1 MLQKGRRLLFFPVE
15 TVVRELDFR
24 LILAALCARA
34 GWQILIG
41 DHEHL
46 FSLSLRIRNVVQVL
60 KNVTGGK
67 NPWKYDRY
75 KALGHRIIQLDEE
88 GGVYEGDKDQWKS
101 VLDKR
106 LDVRALD
113 KDDHVCTWGT
123 FQAEHYRSLNPACAD
138 NIHATGHP
146 RLDLGKKRFREI
158 FQEEA
163 AALRARH
170 GDFLLINTNLVSNNV
185 SGPDI
190 LLRHFNIKPEDTET
204 RTYRIEQYAYD
215 SRRYASFI
223 ELINHLSNT
232 FPSKRIVVRPHPS
245 ENIRAYQ
252 TLLRYIPRTVITR
265 EGSLHAWLLAA
276 QVLIHSGCTTAIE
289 GHLCGTPIVN
299 FQPVKDDRFTIRL
312 PNLIGDSHPT
322 PNAVASAVHSLL
334 NSNQTQ
340 DLGSPDR
347 KALEEVLRNFDLQ
360 WDSFDHLAAV
370 IHRCQDEAKPAILP
384 GSPPRLLFRRCR
396 DYLARFSQR
405 SDLLRRIFQRTD
417 RGSEKFP
424 PLHREEILRRCEVIR
439 RITGKPFTIHFHS
452 PKILS
457 VTLE

>member
-1 MLQKGRRLLFFPVE
+1 
-15 TVVRELDFR
+15 
-24 LILAALCARA
+24 
-34 GWQILIG
+34 
-41 DHEHL
+41 
-46 FSLSLRIRNVVQVL
+46 
-60 KNVTGGK
+60 
-67 NPWKYDRY
+67 
-75 KALGHRIIQLDEE
+75 
-88 GGVYEGDKDQWKS
+88 
-101 VLDKR
+101 
-106 LDVRALD
+106 
-113 KDDHVCTWGT
+113 
-123 FQAEHYRSLNPACAD
+123 
-138 NIHATGHP
+138 
-146 RLDLGKKRFREI
+146 
-158 FQEEA
+158 
-163 AALRARH
+163 
-170 GDFLLINTNLVSNNV
+170 
-185 SGPDI
+185 
-190 LLRHFNIKPEDTET
+190 
-204 RTYRIEQYAYD
+204 
-215 SRRYASFI
+215 
-223 ELINHLSNT
+223 
-232 FPSKRIVVRPHPS
+232 
-245 ENIRAYQ
+245 
-252 TLLRYIPRTVITR
+252 
-265 EGSLHAWLLAA
+265 
-276 QVLIHSGCTTAIE
+276 
-289 GHLCGTPIVN
+289 
-299 FQPVKDDRFTIRL
+299 VKDDRFTIRL